1 MVILHAR
8 SVLLL
13 FTVPL
18 MSAVEGYPGRRDVLP
33 NAYSSE
39 YGQQFYDNVG
49 HVGGFRYSLSRR
61 SQLQNEQVDAHLLY
75 PELDGA
81 EFDYTDSVRAS
92 IVDSFAAAANVPAS
106 SVRLTVTSGSVRLS
120 LSIAAATLAAAQ
132 TVEAALAPVLSSA
145 ANASALL
152 PPSLSVTATPVVQ
165 LIDSSQSTPPVAV
178 APRLVSRSVPVGA
191 IIAIAVAVG
200 VVALGTAL
208 WFALRAGWCKRVQAT
223 VDAMPPKC
231 ANSPKTQTS
240 MEHTNGIQTV
250 A

>member
-1 MVILHAR
+1 MVA
-8 SVLLL
+8 S
-13 FTVPL
+13 
-18 MSAVEGYPGRRDVLP
+18 GDV
-33 NAYSSE
+33 S
-39 YGQQFYDNVG
+39 
-49 HVGGFRYSLSRR
+49 
-61 SQLQNEQVDAHLLY
+61 
-75 PELDGA
+75 
-81 EFDYTDSVRAS
+81 DYTDLVRAS
-92 IVDSFAAAANVPAS
+92 IVDSFAAVANVPAS

-178 APRLVSRSVPVGA
+178 APRLVSGSVPVGA

-250 A
+250 SAESSAPQARSPPQRSPKSSPPLSSPHNEASSTRTLFRVD

>member
-1 MVILHAR
+1 LVA
-8 SVLLL
+8 S
-13 FTVPL
+13 
-18 MSAVEGYPGRRDVLP
+18 GDV
-33 NAYSSE
+33 S
-39 YGQQFYDNVG
+39 
-49 HVGGFRYSLSRR
+49 
-61 SQLQNEQVDAHLLY
+61 
-75 PELDGA
+75 
-81 EFDYTDSVRAS
+81 DYTDLVRAS

-178 APRLVSRSVPVGA
+178 APRLVSGSVPVGA

-250 A
+250 SAESSAPHARSPPQRSPKSSPPLSSPHNEASSTRTLFRVD

>member
-1 MVILHAR
+1 LPR
-8 SVLLL
+8 
-13 FTVPL
+13 VPA
-18 MSAVEGYPGRRDVLP
+18 STPPPPYIVEVTLVASGDV
-33 NAYSSE
+33 S
-39 YGQQFYDNVG
+39 
-49 HVGGFRYSLSRR
+49 
-61 SQLQNEQVDAHLLY
+61 
-75 PELDGA
+75 
-81 EFDYTDSVRAS
+81 DYTDSVRAS

-178 APRLVSRSVPVGA
+178 APRLVSGSVPVGA

-250 A
+250 SAESSAPQARSPPQRSPKSSPPLSSPHNEASSTRTLFRVD

>member
-1 MVILHAR
+1 LPR
-8 SVLLL
+8 
-13 FTVPL
+13 VPA
-18 MSAVEGYPGRRDVLP
+18 STPPPPYIVEVTLVASGDV
-33 NAYSSE
+33 S
-39 YGQQFYDNVG
+39 
-49 HVGGFRYSLSRR
+49 
-61 SQLQNEQVDAHLLY
+61 
-75 PELDGA
+75 
-81 EFDYTDSVRAS
+81 DYTDSVRAS

-250 A
+250 SAESSAPHARSPPQRSPKSSPPLSSPHNEASSTRTLFRVD

>member
-1 MVILHAR
+1 MA
-8 SVLLL
+8 S
-13 FTVPL
+13 
-18 MSAVEGYPGRRDVLP
+18 GDV
-33 NAYSSE
+33 S
-39 YGQQFYDNVG
+39 
-49 HVGGFRYSLSRR
+49 
-61 SQLQNEQVDAHLLY
+61 
-75 PELDGA
+75 
-81 EFDYTDSVRAS
+81 DYTDSVRAS

-178 APRLVSRSVPVGA
+178 APRLVSGSVPVGA
-191 IIAIAVAVG
+191 IIAIVVAVG

-250 A
+250 SAESSAPQARSPPQRSPKSSPPLSSPHNEASSTRTLFRVD

>member
-1 MVILHAR
+1 MSPSPRPPSPQLPR
-8 SVLLL
+8 
-13 FTVPL
+13 VPA
-18 MSAVEGYPGRRDVLP
+18 STPPPPYIVEVTLVASGDV
-33 NAYSSE
+33 S
-39 YGQQFYDNVG
+39 
-49 HVGGFRYSLSRR
+49 
-61 SQLQNEQVDAHLLY
+61 
-75 PELDGA
+75 
-81 EFDYTDSVRAS
+81 DYTDSVRAS

-178 APRLVSRSVPVGA
+178 APRLVSGSVPVGA

-250 A
+250 SAESSAPQARSPPQRSPKSSPPLSSPHNEASSTRTLFRVD